1 MIFKVGDIVQ
11 CLPGFK
17 QNWDCVKY
25 SNASVDLDYG
35 GCGYEANKIFK
46 IRKIQEDSRRIIEDS
61 RGQILFA
68 NEFYGGI
75 FNNAVILKERHII
88 HKNSLKR
95 FDFIKNNY

>member
-17 QNWDCVKY
+17 QNWDCAAY
-25 SNASVDLDYG
+25 RNASDDLNYG

-46 IRKIQEDSRRIIEDS
+46 IRRILDFRFEDARRV

-68 NEFYGGI
+68 YGFYGGV
-75 FNNAVILKERHII
+75 FSNAVILREDLFI

-95 FDFIKNNY
+95 FDFIENN